1 MLLATTLCNLVGL
14 CLNMRMLLS
23 SFKGKPRLS
32 FLQAR
37 ELFVVSQFV
46 AQVTVLVVNSV
57 EAWSELDVVTI
68 RRDESCFALYNVV
81 STFAIFFSGGNLL
94 AMVAF
99 DSSDTVSYQY
109 QELLPEHLVLAAP
122 ALGFLGLGIIWWLSC
137 YSLEFA
143 SPEMFVT
150 AFILAA
156 TIAVLLFTAW
166 RTRRYH
172 KAPKNP
178 SEATKTV
185 LLETVLLV
193 VVFLMCIG
201 VMTIRISR
209 LPLCMAG
216 DQARAHE
223 KLSYLLVMNYSVGIA
238 IPLTVTD
245 MNDVIYTDKIKVEII

>member
-1 MLLATTLCNLVGL
+1 
-14 CLNMRMLLS
+14 MRMLLS

-32 FLQAR
+32 FLHAR
-37 ELFVVSQFV
+37 ESFVVSQFV

-68 RRDESCFALYNVV
+68 RRDESCFSFYNVV
-81 STFAIFFSGGNLL
+81 STFAIFFSSGNLL

-109 QELLPEHLVLAAP
+109 QELLSKHLSLAAP
-122 ALGFLGLGIIWWLSC
+122 TLGFLGSGIIWWFSC
-137 YSLEFA
+137 FSQEF
-143 SPEMFVT
+143 SSEMFVS
-150 AFILAA
+150 AFTLAA
-156 TIAVLLFTAW
+156 TIAVLLFIDW

-172 KAPKNP
+172 KTPKTP
-178 SEATKTV
+178 SESTKTV

-193 VVFLMCIG
+193 VVFFMCVG
-201 VMTIRISR
+201 VMTIQISR
-209 LPLCMAG
+209 LAG
-216 DQARAHE
+216 DQARVHE
-223 KLSYLLVMNYSVGIA
+223 KLSYLLVMNYSVGVA